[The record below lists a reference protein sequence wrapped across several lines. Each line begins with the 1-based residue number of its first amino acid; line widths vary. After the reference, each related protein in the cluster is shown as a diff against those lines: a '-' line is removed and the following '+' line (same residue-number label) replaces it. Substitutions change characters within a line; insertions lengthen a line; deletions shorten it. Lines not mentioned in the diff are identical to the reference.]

1 MDRLT
6 SLSGGFFLAC
16 QNPQTTSIQPGILAR
31 LHQQHYQAA
40 YEFAGI
46 DNIFSAFEYLLNE
59 FLMAFEEPDVRQV
72 MFLGQGGIEIAA
84 IDVQSNSA

>member
-46 DNIFSAFEYLLNE
+46 DNIVFDNQKQITYSALLN
-59 FLMAFEEPDVRQV
+59 
-72 MFLGQGGIEIAA
+72 IC
-84 IDVQSNSA
+84 